1 MWQLLLIPSSK
12 ELTQRKKRTTNL
24 SKVEKRILMKE
35 AKLLKME
42 FFLDN
47 LENTDY

>member
-1 MWQLLLIPSSK
+1 MNS
-12 ELTQRKKRTTNL
+12 

-35 AKLLKME
+35 VKLLKIE

-47 LENTDY
+47 PENMDTMHTSYMYIFFQFPI